1 MQNTETIY
9 IWPNGEWLYY
19 WESGWEMS
27 DNYVE
32 LDVPVGLDDKQVNE
46 LIKNLINKKEL
57 LWNTTYS

>member
-32 LDVPVGLDDKQVNE
+32 LDVPADLDDKQVNE
-46 LIKNLINKKEL
+46 LVKNLINKK
-57 LWNTTYS
+57 